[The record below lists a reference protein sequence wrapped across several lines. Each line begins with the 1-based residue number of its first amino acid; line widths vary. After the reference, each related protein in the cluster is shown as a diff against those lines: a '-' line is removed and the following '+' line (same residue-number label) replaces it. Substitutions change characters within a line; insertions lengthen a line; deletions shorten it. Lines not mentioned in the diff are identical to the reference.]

1 MGRSWIPWTKGL
13 ETRHEV
19 AVIADITGLSNWEV
33 AARLMAVWSWV
44 DSESQTGRMARYA
57 RATIDMVAQHNNF
70 ASAMERAGWLSVT
83 DNAIAFPHWDR
94 LHTETQK
101 ARLLAAERQRK
112 HRSRKSNARTV
123 TKTSAGACCNTVTV
137 TGNEKDTPTEY
148 LSPSPTAPIES
159 ARDPESTEDGKATK
173 PPRKQN
179 LVWNALC
186 EIYGY
191 ADHRPPQS
199 KLSRW
204 GKIVRDLQGL
214 SPPADPDEMK
224 RLHRAMVES
233 WDGRE
238 VSPEKFADWFPRF
251 RAKEVEVASKP
262 RLEEAS
268 PGDRAAEL
276 ERQAKELF
284 G

>member
-19 AVIADITGLSNWEV
+19 AVIADLTGLSNWEV

-70 ASAMERAGWLSVT
+70 ASAMEKAGWLSVT
-83 DNAIAFPHWDR
+83 DNAIIFPHWDR

-112 HRSRKSNARTV
+112 HRSRKSNALAV
-123 TKTSAGACCNTVTV
+123 TETSLGACCNTGTVTV
-137 TGNEKDTPTEY
+137 YEKDTPTES
-148 LSPSPTAPIES
+148 LSPSPVAASEPENPKKQRPQDPI
-159 ARDPESTEDGKATK
+159 
-173 PPRKQN
+173 
-179 LVWNALC
+179 WNTLC
-186 EIYGY
+186 DIYGY
-191 ADHRPPQS
+191 PNHRPPQS
-199 KLSRW
+199 KLTRW
-204 GKIVRDLQGL
+204 GKLVRDLKAL
-214 SPPADPDEMK
+214 EPAPDPAEMIQA
-224 RLHRAMVES
+224 HRSMVES

-238 VSPEKFADWFPRF
+238 VSPEKFVDWLPRF
-251 RAKEVEVASKP
+251 RAKRAEQHGRPA
-262 RLEEAS
+262 LEDMDAQA
-268 PGDRAAEL
+268 RAAEID
-276 ERQAKELF
+276 RQAKELF